1 MELVYVGIINS
12 PNFFLSYTY
21 NLQYRIA
28 WVTYGPPDSLSSP
41 LLCKRF
47 FAEIAEVTN
56 VIKAQDELY
65 QLGVGTTHS
74 GGTRGMAMLEGLVA
88 AVEVR
93 HV

>member
-1 MELVYVGIINS
+1 M
-12 PNFFLSYTY
+12 
-21 NLQYRIA
+21 
-28 WVTYGPPDSLSSP
+28 TYGPPDSLSSL

-93 HV
+93 HVRVAHYQLIHSFVFSVIRYTHFFI